1 MRAEVTLLSP
11 KPIKCKR
18 NSTGDKNLRCFS
30 LQDVP
35 GYLITNKRDLVSS
48 GALPTNV
55 NTIISV
61 NKKKKH
67 FPSVGCGQKEM
78 ELKKIIQRQMRTTRQ
93 LEVSFFRFQNSR

>member
-11 KPIKCKR
+11 KPIICKR

-61 NKKKKH
+61 NKKKTFSKCWLWTERD
-67 FPSVGCGQKEM
+67 GA
-78 ELKKIIQRQMRTTRQ
+78 
-93 LEVSFFRFQNSR
+93 

>member
-61 NKKKKH
+61 NKKKNIFQVLAVDRKRW
-67 FPSVGCGQKEM
+67 S
-78 ELKKIIQRQMRTTRQ
+78 LKR
-93 LEVSFFRFQNSR
+93 